1 MAQVKSYRNEREREL
16 EAMLFGGMK
25 DLCASITKAAKQ
37 NATAVPPGH
46 PQVQTG
52 TLRRSIT
59 LDVEKKKEGIE
70 GKVGIMSG
78 KEQGDEALKYAPF
91 VELGTRYHPPY
102 PYLLPAAESHK
113 GRVKEFFE

>member
-1 MAQVKSYRNEREREL
+1 MQVKSYRKERQKEVEDK
-16 EAMLFGGMK
+16 LFKGMVNV
-25 DLCASITKAAKQ
+25 CSSITTEAKE
-37 NATAVPPGH
+37 NARATPPAH

-59 LDVEKKKEGIE
+59 LDVTRTKGIE

-78 KEQGDEALKYAPF
+78 KEAGDEALVYAPY
-91 VELGTRYHPPY
+91 VELGTRHHPPY

-113 GRVKEFFE
+113 SKVAGFFK